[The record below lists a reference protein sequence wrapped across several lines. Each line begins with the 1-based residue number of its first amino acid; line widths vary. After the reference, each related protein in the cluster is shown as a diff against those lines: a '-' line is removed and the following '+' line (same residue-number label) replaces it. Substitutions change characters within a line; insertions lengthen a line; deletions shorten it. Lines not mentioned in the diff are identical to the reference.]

1 MKKNLILIIIL
12 LLIII
17 LGGFHV
23 AESVKSCSIKNTPF
37 LIDDSLKLFKPFKV
51 KDALSSLEANI
62 ASSVLLNEDKK
73 IILYEKNLN
82 QKAAI
87 ASLTKLMTAVIVMD
101 NYPLDSK
108 IDLNDNMLMSLRRST
123 NLVIGEHMTIKDLL
137 YIMLIESNNN
147 AAEYLASKIDRS
159 NFMILMNEKAKKLK
173 MKNTYFVNPHGLD
186 ENNGDYNTSSAKD
199 LTILVSEIIKNYPLI
214 KDILSNYKYKLVTEE
229 GNVYNLTN
237 TNILLEEVPYE
248 TWGKTGYTEKANGC
262 LILMTNTP
270 SDDIIINIIINSD
283 DRFEEMKNLT
293 NWTLNAFSF

>member
-186 ENNGDYNTSSAKD
+186 ENNGDYNASSAKD

>member
-23 AESVKSCSIKNTPF
+23 AESVKSCSIKNSPF

-186 ENNGDYNTSSAKD
+186 ENNGDYNASSAKD